1 MRSFGLNLTGR
12 SAARTAEQTSP
23 AVIRHRAEEAAGRL
37 PPLMV
42 AAERVA
48 STVAQGVHGRRRVG
62 QGDSFWQFRQYQP
75 GDTLS
80 RIDWR
85 QTAKR
90 EHVFIRE
97 TEWEAAQSVWLWL
110 DRSASMH
117 YRSSN
122 ELPEKFERAS
132 VLILALASLL
142 VRGGE
147 RITTLGTG
155 VPPSTGRA
163 VVERYALE
171 ITRHPDAASD
181 GGGSAST
188 GEGSEPPRDSLPR
201 DARVV
206 MVSDFLMPP
215 DTLLA
220 SLRGFA
226 TMGVRGHLV
235 QVYDPAEQT
244 LPFSG
249 RVRFEGLEGEGA
261 AMIGRVETIR
271 DDYIALMKSH
281 REAIQDI
288 ARNLGWS
295 LTVHGTHQPPQNA
308 LLALYE
314 ALSEPL
320 DSF

>member
-12 SAARTAEQTSP
+12 RSGRSADAAGP
-23 AVIRHRAEEAAGRL
+23 AAMRQRAEESASQL

-42 AAERVA
+42 AADHVA
-48 STVAQGVHGRRRVG
+48 ATVAQGVHGRRRVG

-75 GDTLS
+75 GDPLS

-90 EHVFIRE
+90 QHVFIRE

-110 DRSASMH
+110 DRSSSMR
-117 YRSSN
+117 YCSGPD
-122 ELPEKFERAS
+122 LPEKFERAAI
-132 VLILALASLL
+132 LTLALASLL

-147 RITTLGTG
+147 RIAMLGAG
-155 VPPSTGRA
+155 EPPSTGRA
-163 VVERYALE
+163 VLERYALE
-171 ITRHPDAASD
+171 ITRQQRAGAEAEES
-181 GGGSAST
+181 
-188 GEGSEPPRDSLPR
+188 SEPPRGALPR
-201 DARVV
+201 HARVV

-215 DTLLA
+215 EALLA
-220 SLRGFA
+220 SLRDFA

-235 QVYDPAEQT
+235 QIYDPAEQT

-249 RVRFEGLEGEGA
+249 RVKFEGLEGEGA
-261 AMIGRVETIR
+261 AMIGRVEAVR
-271 DDYIALMKSH
+271 NDYIALMQTH
-281 REAIQDI
+281 RKAIEDI
-288 ARNLGWS
+288 ARNLGWT
-295 LTVHGTHQPPQNA
+295 LTVHGTHHTPQTA

-320 DSF
+320 DSL